1 MDDYFLQVR
10 CKEMKQQVK
19 IYTPEDTLEYFKKKS
34 SVINDL
40 IKTFNCEF
48 KY

>member
-1 MDDYFLQVR
+1 MDDYFLQIR
-10 CKEMKQQVK
+10 CKAQKQQVK